1 MAAFIPRLAETRTSP
16 DRAADFRR
24 DAWRSHGDRH
34 PTTYGFHQYRPGL
47 EIAKYGAP
55 GLVVPQR
62 AAGTPVHRR
71 MAKVFAVVLNLTVF
85 VCAAGIALAGLIAAI
100 ITPPI

>member
-1 MAAFIPRLAETRTSP
+1 MAAFIPRLAKTRTSP

-24 DAWRSHGDRH
+24 DPWRSHGDRH
-34 PTTYGFHQYRPGL
+34 PTTYGLQQYRPGV

-55 GLVVPQR
+55 GVVVRRR
-62 AAGTPVHRR
+62 AADTPVHRR
-71 MAKVFAVVLNLTVF
+71 MAKAFVVVLNLTVF